1 MPSLVRTALAI
12 GLFLLTPP
20 LSAQVPSPEEV
31 FGWPPGADYQVA
43 DYEQMQSYFR
53 QLADASDRVQ
63 LVEIGRSAM
72 GRPMIL
78 LFISTEENLRQLERW
93 RSTSER
99 LARARIDENEARSLA
114 TEGKAVV
121 WIDGGMDDQEFA
133 AAQMTPELAHRL
145 ATSEAEEIRFIR
157 ENVITLLMPVLN
169 PDAIANDAAWY
180 REVRGTPFETTRPP
194 RMGQPWAGTDNNRDW
209 FMNNQ
214 PETRAASKILYHE
227 WYPQILYNQHQ
238 TGPSYTRIFIPP
250 FADPVNPDIHPGVTT
265 GVNMVGAAMAAR
277 FAALGMPGY
286 ISRSVYSMW
295 WNGGMRLTP
304 YFHNQIG
311 VLTETS
317 HRTPTPRTYELSD
330 FPEVIA
336 VRRGLPARTDSTSI
350 SYPDPWFDTESHI
363 RDAFDYM
370 QEASIATLDLAARY
384 RERFLFNIYRM
395 GRDAIETGQRG
406 GPFAYIIP
414 PEQWDPSEA
423 LNLVN
428 VFRYSGVEVHRATRP
443 FQAGG
448 AEYPAG
454 SYIVYAS
461 QAFRPHLVNLMEPQR
476 YPERE
481 QYPGGP
487 PETPY
492 DLAGWTLP
500 MQMGVRADRIEAPF
514 EARAEEVAELAQVDA
529 GEVRGP
535 GSYGY
540 AFGPRSNSAFEAAN
554 RLLAQGHAVVALD
567 AAFEESGRTIP
578 AGAFVVRAGPGVA
591 EAVESL
597 AGELGLDFIGI
608 AATPTAMVELRSP
621 RVGLYKPWHSR
632 VDDQGWTLWLM
643 EQYQFPVDTLHDAD
657 IRAGDLSAFDAII
670 LPNHPGQEIL
680 LGNLPG
686 TMPDEYVGGLGA
698 QGAGA
703 LEQFVLEGGTL
714 IAFDASTDFPIDQV
728 GLPVRN
734 SVAGL
739 PPEQFFIPG
748 SLIRTEIDT
757 NNPLA
762 FGMQPEVAA
771 SFSQSRAFEIVR
783 LPRAGE
789 GGREPIPAAPAPSV
803 DVVAQYADE
812 DLLMSGWAMGEERYL
827 AGQPALVSVG
837 LGSGRVVLFGFRP
850 QFRGQPRGTYKLVF
864 NAIHRATTLGRK
876 AARE

>member
-500 MQMGVRADRIEAPF
+500 MQMGGRGGRRTGAGGCRGGEGAWKLRICVRTPIE
-514 EARAEEVAELAQVDA
+514 LC
-529 GEVRGP
+529 VRGGESSPGPGTRRGCSGCGIRGIRPHDPRRGFRGEGRP
-535 GSYGY
+535 GSG
-540 AFGPRSNSAFEAAN
+540 
-554 RLLAQGHAVVALD
+554 
-567 AAFEESGRTIP
+567 
-578 AGAFVVRAGPGVA
+578 
-591 EAVESL
+591 
-597 AGELGLDFIGI
+597 
-608 AATPTAMVELRSP
+608 
-621 RVGLYKPWHSR
+621 
-632 VDDQGWTLWLM
+632 
-643 EQYQFPVDTLHDAD
+643 
-657 IRAGDLSAFDAII
+657 
-670 LPNHPGQEIL
+670 
-680 LGNLPG
+680 
-686 TMPDEYVGGLGA
+686 
-698 QGAGA
+698 
-703 LEQFVLEGGTL
+703 
-714 IAFDASTDFPIDQV
+714 
-728 GLPVRN
+728 
-734 SVAGL
+734 
-739 PPEQFFIPG
+739 
-748 SLIRTEIDT
+748 
-757 NNPLA
+757 
-762 FGMQPEVAA
+762 
-771 SFSQSRAFEIVR
+771 
-783 LPRAGE
+783 
-789 GGREPIPAAPAPSV
+789 
-803 DVVAQYADE
+803 
-812 DLLMSGWAMGEERYL
+812 
-827 AGQPALVSVG
+827 
-837 LGSGRVVLFGFRP
+837 
-850 QFRGQPRGTYKLVF
+850 
-864 NAIHRATTLGRK
+864 
-876 AARE
+876 

>member
-1 MPSLVRTALAI
+1 
-12 GLFLLTPP
+12 
-20 LSAQVPSPEEV
+20 
-31 FGWPPGADYQVA
+31 
-43 DYEQMQSYFR
+43 
-53 QLADASDRVQ
+53 
-63 LVEIGRSAM
+63 
-72 GRPMIL
+72 
-78 LFISTEENLRQLERW
+78 
-93 RSTSER
+93 
-99 LARARIDENEARSLA
+99 
-114 TEGKAVV
+114 
-121 WIDGGMDDQEFA
+121 
-133 AAQMTPELAHRL
+133 
-145 ATSEAEEIRFIR
+145 
-157 ENVITLLMPVLN
+157 
-169 PDAIANDAAWY
+169 
-180 REVRGTPFETTRPP
+180 
-194 RMGQPWAGTDNNRDW
+194 
-209 FMNNQ
+209 
-214 PETRAASKILYHE
+214 
-227 WYPQILYNQHQ
+227 
-238 TGPSYTRIFIPP
+238 
-250 FADPVNPDIHPGVTT
+250 
-265 GVNMVGAAMAAR
+265 
-277 FAALGMPGY
+277 MPGY

-500 MQMGVRADRIEAPF
+500 MQMGVRVDRIEARF
-514 EARAEEVAELAQVDA
+514 EARAEEVAELGQVDA
-529 GEVRGP
+529 GEVTGP
-535 GSYGY
+535 GNYGY
-540 AFGPRSNSAFEAAN
+540 AFGPRANSAFEAAN

-567 AAFEESGRTIP
+567 AAFEESGHTIP

-657 IRAGDLSAFDAII
+657 IRAGGLSAFDAII
-670 LPNHPGQEIL
+670 LPNRGSGSRGFGAVRPRGWHL
-680 LGNLPG
+680 DRLRRV
-686 TMPDEYVGGLGA
+686 DGLSHRPIRS
-698 QGAGA
+698 AGA
-703 LEQFVLEGGTL
+703 ELRGRASPRAVLHPRF
-714 IAFDASTDFPIDQV
+714 ADPDRDRYQQPV
-728 GLPVRN
+728 GLRHATGSGGFLLTEPRVR
-734 SVAGL
+734 
-739 PPEQFFIPG
+739 
-748 SLIRTEIDT
+748 D
-757 NNPLA
+757 
-762 FGMQPEVAA
+762 
-771 SFSQSRAFEIVR
+771 
-783 LPRAGE
+783 
-789 GGREPIPAAPAPSV
+789 REAAP
-803 DVVAQYADE
+803 
-812 DLLMSGWAMGEERYL
+812 GRRRWA
-827 AGQPALVSVG
+827 
-837 LGSGRVVLFGFRP
+837 
-850 QFRGQPRGTYKLVF
+850 
-864 NAIHRATTLGRK
+864 
-876 AARE
+876 